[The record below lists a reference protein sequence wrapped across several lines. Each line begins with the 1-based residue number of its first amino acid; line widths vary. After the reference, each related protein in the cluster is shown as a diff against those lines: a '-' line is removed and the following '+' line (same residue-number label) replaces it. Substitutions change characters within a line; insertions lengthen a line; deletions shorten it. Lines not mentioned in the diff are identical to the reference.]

1 MKSIEATRTYLQ
13 MLSPDEH
20 KPVVNLV
27 GDRLHITQIF
37 DCPASFYRYLYCEVG
52 RDYHWVDRRNWCDQ
66 QIQAHLSQPSISLW
80 VLYYTGAPSGF
91 FELHQ
96 YEDGSVEIAYFGLLK
111 EYTGRGL
118 GKYLL
123 TIAIEQAWKKAT
135 DRVWVHT
142 CTLDHPAALTNYLK
156 RGFKPFQQ
164 ETYVVTATYA
174 QANTATATQGNGAL
188 PVCEIENHTLTE

>member
-1 MKSIEATRTYLQ
+1 M
-13 MLSPDEH
+13 
-20 KPVVNLV
+20 
-27 GDRLHITQIF
+27 
-37 DCPASFYRYLYCEVG
+37 
-52 RDYHWVDRRNWCDQ
+52 
-66 QIQAHLSQPSISLW
+66 
-80 VLYYTGAPSGF
+80 LYYTGAPSGF

-174 QANTATATQGNGAL
+174 QANTATATQGNDAL